1 MKAIVTTG
9 PRPTSDPLSL
19 IETEIPRPVAGGRD
33 LLVRVEAVSINPV
46 DTKVRASGGASPEN
60 PRVLGW
66 DAAGVV
72 EAAGPEATL
81 FRAGDE
87 VYYAGSLSRPG
98 SNAEFQLV
106 DERLVGR
113 KPKSLSFAEAAAF
126 PLVAITAWES
136 LFERLGFPQTGNRGE
151 SLLVIGGAGG
161 VGSMMIQL
169 ASRAGLKVIATA
181 SRPESEAWVKNLGAY
196 ASVNH
201 RHPLGPQLGA
211 LGFKEI
217 DAIANFSN
225 TDAYWSTMV
234 ELIRPMGKIVSIVET
249 ESPVDLGLLKP
260 KSATFAWEFMF
271 TRSQFQ
277 TTDQG
282 EQGRLLSEVSAAID
296 RGEIRSLATTTLVGI
311 TAENLRQAHV
321 LAESGTLVGKLVLTG
336 WKS

>member
-9 PRPTSDPLSL
+9 PRPASDPQSL
-19 IETEIPRPVAGGRD
+19 IDTEIPRPVARGRD

-46 DTKVRASGGASPEN
+46 DTKIRASAEATPER

-72 EAAGPEATL
+72 QEAGPDATL
-81 FRAGDE
+81 FRPGDE
-87 VYYAGSLSRPG
+87 VYYAGDLSRPG
-98 SNAEFQLV
+98 SNAEYQLV

-136 LFERLGFPQTGNRGE
+136 LFERLGFQQKDNLGN
-151 SLLVIGGAGG
+151 SLLIIGGAGG
-161 VGSMMIQL
+161 VGSMTIQL
-169 ASRAGLKVIATA
+169 ASRAGLTVIATA
-181 SRPESEAWVKNLGAY
+181 SRPESEAWVRSLGARE
-196 ASVNH
+196 AVNH
-201 RHPLGPQLGA
+201 RHPLGPQLAA
-211 LGFKEI
+211 LGHREV

-234 ELIRPMGKIVSIVET
+234 EVIRPMGKIVSIVET
-249 ESPVDLGLLKP
+249 ENPVDLGLLKP

-277 TTDQG
+277 TPDQG
-282 EQGRLLSEVSAAID
+282 EQGRLLSEVADAID
-296 RGEIRSLATTTLVGI
+296 RGEIRSLATTTLDGI
-311 TAENLRQAHV
+311 TAENLRKAHA
-321 LAESGTLVGKLVLTG
+321 LAESGTLVGKLVISG